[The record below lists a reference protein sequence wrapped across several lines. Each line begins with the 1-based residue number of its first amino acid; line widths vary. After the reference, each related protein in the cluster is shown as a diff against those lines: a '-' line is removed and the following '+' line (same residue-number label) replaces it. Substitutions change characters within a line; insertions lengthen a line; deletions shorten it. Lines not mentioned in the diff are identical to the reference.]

1 MGTRFFLVGAL
12 VVGLAGCAA
21 TVKPMQTPNGLQ
33 GFLVSCDGS
42 ADDWTSC
49 YGAATKAC
57 GGKYRVL
64 DKTES
69 STASPYGPIV
79 RRALV
84 IECPSK

>member
-1 MGTRFFLVGAL
+1 MGFCLFPLIAL
-12 VVGLAGCAA
+12 VVGLGGCAA

-42 ADDWTSC
+42 ADDWASC

-64 DKTES
+64 DKSES

-79 RRALV
+79 RRALIV
-84 IECPSK
+84 ECPS